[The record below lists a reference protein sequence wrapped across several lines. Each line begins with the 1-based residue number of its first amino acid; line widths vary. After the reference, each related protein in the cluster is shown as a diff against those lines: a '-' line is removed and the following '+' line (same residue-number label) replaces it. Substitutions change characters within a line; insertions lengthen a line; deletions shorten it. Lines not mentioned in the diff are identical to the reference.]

1 MAHTK
6 QQTLSAIKSSG
17 IIAIVRGVESQHL
30 IPLFSALKQGGVVC
44 AEITFGYY
52 DDQTTFEQ
60 LSEVCKHFGNEM
72 YIGAGT
78 VLDVA
83 KAELA
88 IKAGAEFLVTP
99 TVEKDVIDYCNKKEK
114 IMISGAYTPTEIN
127 YAYNLGSHLV
137 KLFPADSLGC
147 KFVKGVKAPLIHI
160 PLLCFGGINC
170 DNIGDYIKAG
180 AIGAGIGSDLVNL
193 KAIKSGDFETITLK
207 AKQFIK
213 AVNNAKG
220 C

>member
-6 QQTLSAIKSSG
+6 QQTLSAIKNNG
-17 IIAIVRGVESQHL
+17 IIAIVRGVENQYL
-30 IPLFSALKQGGVVC
+30 IPLFTALKEGGVLC

-52 DDQTTFEQ
+52 DDEQTFEQ
-60 LSEVCKHFGNEM
+60 LKEVCARFGDEM

-78 VLDVA
+78 VLDTK

-88 IKAGAEFLVTP
+88 FKAGAEFLVTP
-99 TVEKDVIDYCNKKEK
+99 TIEKEVIDYCNKNDK

-137 KLFPADSLGC
+137 KLFPADSLGA
-147 KFVKGVKAPLIHI
+147 KYIKSVKAPLIHI
-160 PLLCFGGINC
+160 PIVCFGGINAS
-170 DNIGDYIKAG
+170 NIGEYVRAG

-193 KAIKSGDFETITLK
+193 KAIKSGDFESITLK
-207 AKQFIK
+207 AKELVLAINQ
-213 AVNNAKG
+213 AKG